1 MLTQNWRMQILI
13 IVNKV
18 PYPPKDGG
26 SIATLTLARNF
37 VALGHQ
43 VDILAMNTSKHYFR
57 LDQIPLQISRNIRF
71 IGVDTPAL
79 ISPLGALKNLFFSD
93 QAYIAERFNTEEFRN
108 KLEDIL
114 DENNY
119 DLIQLEGSYMGMYMP
134 SIRAHSSAKVSM
146 RAHNLEF
153 EIWERTAHN
162 ACLFKK
168 YYFSNLA
175 RRIKKLEVRQ
185 INEFDAMIPIT
196 SRDAEKLKSLGC
208 KIPIHVTPTGIDV
221 KDLSSGSAKMEYP
234 SLFHIGAL
242 DWPPN
247 QEGLWWFFNKVWP
260 LVLMKLP
267 DLKFYLAGRN
277 APEKMKNLK
286 AENMVFVGEVE
297 SATDFINSKA
307 IGVVPLLSGSGMR
320 IKIIEGMALGK
331 PQVTTR
337 IGAEGNPAEDGK
349 QLMIADDPQE
359 FADKIIQLAENRL
372 LFDQM
377 AKDAFAFVKT
387 HFDNTHITQ
396 SLLQFYQNL

>member
-1 MLTQNWRMQILI
+1 MQILI

-37 VALGHQ
+37 EALGHK

-57 LDQIPLQISRNIRF
+57 LDQIPLSISRNIRF

-79 ISPLGALKNLFFSD
+79 ISPIGALKNLLFSD
-93 QAYIAERFNTEEFRN
+93 QAYIAERFKTESFRK
-108 KLEDIL
+108 KLEELL
-114 DENNY
+114 DTNDY

-134 SIRAHSSAKVSM
+134 SIRAHSTAKVSM

-153 EIWERTAHN
+153 EIWERTAQN
-162 ACLFKK
+162 SCLFKRF
-168 YYFSNLA
+168 YFSNLA
-175 RRIKKLEVRQ
+175 KRIKKLEVNQ

-196 SRDAEKLKSLGC
+196 GRDAEKLKSLGC

-221 KDLSSGSAKMEYP
+221 KELNSVSSEMEYP

-260 LVLMKLP
+260 LVLKKLP
-267 DLKFYLAGRN
+267 HLKFYLAGRN
-277 APEKMKNLK
+277 ASEKMRNIK

-331 PQVTTR
+331 PQITTK

-349 QLMIADDPQE
+349 HLMIADDPQE
-359 FADKIIQLAENRL
+359 FADKIIQLSENRE

-377 AKDAFAFVKT
+377 AEDAFDFVKS
-387 HFDNTHITQ
+387 HFDNTQITQ
-396 SLLQFYQNL
+396 SLLQFYQTL